1 MTPEKTLILSEF
13 EDQANLSFWD
23 HVDELRNTILRS
35 LLIAAFF
42 SCLAFSFSSYWID
55 LFKWP
60 AEFPSSFEKGFT
72 ERIVN
77 RESVSLEFNLP
88 ESFHILDLKNGKL
101 ENNKVL
107 LEPEGIATYHY
118 FLKKPVFILTH
129 PLDGFLITIKF
140 SILIGLGLSSPF
152 WVWQILNFIAPA
164 FRRNTQKQLISFFF
178 CSFFCFA
185 LGVLFGFKII
195 LPMGIAYFLS
205 VNESMALSYWSFLS
219 YMDFSIMLLLAAGL
233 SFEALAIMLLLVK
246 NGIVTDVFFNKWR
259 RLSFLACFILGA
271 LLTPPDVLSQVV
283 LALILYSFYE
293 LAFLYAF
300 LKRKFSF

>member
-1 MTPEKTLILSEF
+1 MTPEKTLTLSDF
-13 EDQANLSFWD
+13 EGQANLPFWD
-23 HVDELRNTILRS
+23 HVEELRKTILRS

-42 SCLAFSFSSYWID
+42 SCLAFSFSTYWID

-77 RESVSLEFNLP
+77 RESVSKEFNLP
-88 ESFHILDLKNGKL
+88 ESFHVLDLKNGKL
-101 ENNKVL
+101 ESSKVL
-107 LEPEGIATYHY
+107 LDPEGSVTYHY

-129 PLDGFLITIKF
+129 PLDGFLLTIKF

-152 WVWQILNFIAPA
+152 WVWQILTFIAPA
-164 FRRNTQKQLISFFF
+164 FKRNTQKHLVSFFF

-185 LGVLFGFKII
+185 LGVFLGFKII
-195 LPMGIAYFLS
+195 LPLGVAYFLS
-205 VNESMALSYWSFLS
+205 VNDSMALSYWSLLS
-219 YMDFSIMLLLAAGL
+219 YMDFSIMLLLAAGI
-233 SFEALAIMLLLVK
+233 SFETLAVMLLLVK
-246 NGIVTDVFFNKWR
+246 KGVITYAFFNRWR
-259 RLSFLACFILGA
+259 RVSFLACFIAGA
-271 LLTPPDVLSQVV
+271 LLTPPDVFSQVV

-300 LKRKFSF
+300 LKHRFSL